1 MLFRN
6 MNKVSAFEKMAFNAG
21 LILSAVEREA
31 LEVLG
36 FNENELNAVFVWEW
50 KKEELRREAF
60 ERKNDNRILKAKR
73 DDLDK
78 LY

>member
-1 MLFRN
+1 MRAIF
-6 MNKVSAFEKMAFNAG
+6 A
-21 LILSAVEREA
+21 
-31 LEVLG
+31 
-36 FNENELNAVFVWEW
+36 WEW

-73 DDLDK
+73 DDLDSKLDK